1 MNYDINIF
9 SKALNETQLMILGDS
24 QCEQLFHALTNLRI
38 SGLQLNYTRLFKVT
52 EAELLNM
59 TEVHFMYK
67 GLLSVTSESFHL
79 FNFGATHHVAYNPD
93 YLSFVSN
100 ITRSLAK
107 SFALKNSYIMELN
120 HVGAMKRYGITPTRL
135 EKMNQQLKSF
145 AGISGMNFLRSL
157 TEARWEASRDGLHYH
172 GYCRNTT
179 VNECG
184 GVVKA
189 KAFILLNS
197 ILLKVLSK
205 KGIDVQEY
213 YSSYLP
219 TVG

>member
-1 MNYDINIF
+1 MNYDIIIF

-59 TEVHFMYK
+59 TEVHFMFK

-79 FNFGATHHVAYNPD
+79 FNFGATHHLAYNPD
-93 YLSFVSN
+93 NLSFISN

-120 HVGAMKRYGITPTRL
+120 HVGAMKRYGITPTR
-135 EKMNQQLKSF
+135 
-145 AGISGMNFLRSL
+145 
-157 TEARWEASRDGLHYH
+157 
-172 GYCRNTT
+172 
-179 VNECG
+179 
-184 GVVKA
+184 
-189 KAFILLNS
+189 
-197 ILLKVLSK
+197 
-205 KGIDVQEY
+205 
-213 YSSYLP
+213 
-219 TVG
+219 